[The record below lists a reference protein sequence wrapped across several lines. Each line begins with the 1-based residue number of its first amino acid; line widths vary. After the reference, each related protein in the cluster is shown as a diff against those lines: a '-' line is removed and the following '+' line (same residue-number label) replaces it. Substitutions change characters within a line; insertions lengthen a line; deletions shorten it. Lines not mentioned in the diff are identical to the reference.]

1 VTRLLPPPAPGWGA
15 AALLLALLSGCSG
28 PARTPPEPP
37 GTEPSEGP
45 GQQAPEAQPREVPLS
60 PYGNPASY
68 EIAGETYYPMGRDE
82 AEGLTQRG
90 HASWYGEKFHGRRTS
105 SGERYDM
112 YAMTAA
118 HRELPLPS
126 WVEVTNLQNGRSAV
140 VKVNDRGPFVDTHER
155 ILDLSY
161 AAASR
166 LGIAEQGTAPVEI
179 RVITPEGTSSEAAEA
194 AGETAEAGGAEAT
207 AATARGQRERAG
219 DHPEGPAPTGASAAP
234 EAGDGASAE
243 AAGALAV
250 SDVQRVIAEAGD
262 QEPPPI
268 YLQAGAYR
276 DHANAVQ
283 VQARAE
289 ALEAEAEIQAIRD
302 GEGLLHRVRLGPLVD
317 PAEIER
323 IEAALEEAGIETYRV
338 GR

>member
-1 VTRLLPPPAPGWGA
+1 MTRLLTPPAPGWGA

-37 GTEPSEGP
+37 GTGPSEGP

-60 PYGNPASY
+60 PYGNPVSY

-82 AEGLTQRG
+82 AEGLNQRG

-155 ILDLSY
+155 IMDLSY

-179 RVITPEGTSSEAAEA
+179 RVITPEGTSSE
-194 AGETAEAGGAEAT
+194 
-207 AATARGQRERAG
+207 
-219 DHPEGPAPTGASAAP
+219 

-250 SDVQRVIAEAGD
+250 SDVQ
-262 QEPPPI
+262 
-268 YLQAGAYR
+268 
-276 DHANAVQ
+276 
-283 VQARAE
+283 
-289 ALEAEAEIQAIRD
+289 
-302 GEGLLHRVRLGPLVD
+302 
-317 PAEIER
+317 
-323 IEAALEEAGIETYRV
+323 
-338 GR
+338 